1 VLDEAAVTS
10 KAGEDPDAAVDL
22 LADLA
27 RATDP
32 GLRAAARRLAAKLVV
47 RAARVGREERRG
59 TTRLATIDREGPD
72 LDLDATL
79 ERSPRPGTD
88 DLRWRGWR
96 SSARATVL
104 LVDASGSVAG
114 RPLATA
120 VTTAGALAA
129 GLRPGD
135 ELGVVAFWS
144 RAVVLRPRSSPRPAS
159 AVLDALFDLRGGS
172 TTDLALGLR
181 TALAQLHDARAAH
194 REIVVLTDGAWN
206 EGEDPVPVAARSG
219 VTVSVLRTV
228 DSAEAVTACARLAG
242 AGGGRHAPLLRASDA
257 PAAVAAVLR

>member
-1 VLDEAAVTS
+1 
-10 KAGEDPDAAVDL
+10 
-22 LADLA
+22 
-27 RATDP
+27 
-32 GLRAAARRLAAKLVV
+32 
-47 RAARVGREERRG
+47 
-59 TTRLATIDREGPD
+59 
-72 LDLDATL
+72 
-79 ERSPRPGTD
+79 
-88 DLRWRGWR
+88 
-96 SSARATVL
+96 
-104 LVDASGSVAG
+104 
-114 RPLATA
+114 
-120 VTTAGALAA
+120 
-129 GLRPGD
+129 
-135 ELGVVAFWS
+135 
-144 RAVVLRPRSSPRPAS
+144 
-159 AVLDALFDLRGGS
+159 VLDALFDLRGGS